1 MSFGRPLRRY
11 STESKDAAEFYV
23 SVFPNSEI
31 TNVSYY
37 GEAGPRPAGTVL
49 AVDGA
54 SVNVSNGNL
63 LWLPP

>member
-1 MSFGRPLRRY
+1 M
-11 STESKDAAEFYV
+11 